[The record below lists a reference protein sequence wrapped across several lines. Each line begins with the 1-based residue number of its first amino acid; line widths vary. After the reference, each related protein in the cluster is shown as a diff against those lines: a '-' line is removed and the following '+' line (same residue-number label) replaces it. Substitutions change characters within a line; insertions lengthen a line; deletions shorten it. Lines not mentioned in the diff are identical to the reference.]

1 MSGYGSC
8 CTTKC
13 SQQTPISL
21 SLAFQT
27 SSSHKLDCQQPVL
40 VLLCSKPTSNFAVIT
55 TSKQAV
61 GTMPCLAAGEERQQM
76 AGRCLGELV
85 RKMGDRVLQQIIPI
99 LVKGMQDPEP
109 STRQGVCTGLKEVLD
124 NISREQLQEYLGQLL
139 PTVQAALC
147 DEDTTVRQ
155 VQKSLCCMGEQS
167 EVFQKLEYSCT
178 LSLHMGTA
186 HSSYPT
192 WF

>member
-1 MSGYGSC
+1 
-8 CTTKC
+8 
-13 SQQTPISL
+13 
-21 SLAFQT
+21 
-27 SSSHKLDCQQPVL
+27 
-40 VLLCSKPTSNFAVIT
+40 
-55 TSKQAV
+55 
-61 GTMPCLAAGEERQQM
+61 M

-124 NISREQLQEYLGQLL
+124 NISREQLQEYLAQLL

-155 VQKSLCCMGEQS
+155 VSLLLAILWGATDLQGLLLRSLVGVQS
-167 EVFQKLEYSCT
+167 QFFPDAEC
-178 LSLHMGTA
+178 
-186 HSSYPT
+186 
-192 WF
+192 